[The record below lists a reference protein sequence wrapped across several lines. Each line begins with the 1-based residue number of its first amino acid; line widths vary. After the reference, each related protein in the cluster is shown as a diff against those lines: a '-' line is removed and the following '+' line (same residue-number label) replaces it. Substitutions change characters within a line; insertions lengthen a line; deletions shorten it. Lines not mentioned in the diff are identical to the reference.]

1 MKIEGIDLE
10 STVANI
16 KEQLDSEPDL
26 SPALKG
32 SIELLLILMTGLFN
46 RLGLNSSNSS
56 KPPSTD
62 PNRDKKKK
70 DGSSKKPGGQKG
82 RKGVTLQKFEEPD
95 VVKDIPLN
103 RADLPKGNYT
113 HIGWET
119 RQVVD
124 IDISRLVTEFR
135 AEILVDKKGKRYTA
149 SFPDKVTKA
158 IQYGNSVKAQVVYL
172 SQYQLIPY
180 DRVQEHFSDQMG
192 IPVSPGSVF
201 NFNQAAYEKLEAFER
216 IIKTKLK
223 ESHFLHSDETGINI
237 QGKRR

>member
-56 KPPSTD
+56 KPPSAD
-62 PNRDKKKK
+62 PNRDKKDKKNK
-70 DGSSKKPGGQKG
+70 DGSPKKPGGQKG

-103 RADLPKGNYT
+103 RANLPKGSYT

-135 AEILVDKKGKRYTA
+135 AEILVDNNGKRYIA

-172 SQYQLIPY
+172 RRSTLFDGQ
-180 DRVQEHFSDQMG
+180 
-192 IPVSPGSVF
+192 SV
-201 NFNQAAYEKLEAFER
+201 R
-216 IIKTKLK
+216 INDG
-223 ESHFLHSDETGINI
+223 ESHDFKKWSCPFA
-237 QGKRR
+237 R